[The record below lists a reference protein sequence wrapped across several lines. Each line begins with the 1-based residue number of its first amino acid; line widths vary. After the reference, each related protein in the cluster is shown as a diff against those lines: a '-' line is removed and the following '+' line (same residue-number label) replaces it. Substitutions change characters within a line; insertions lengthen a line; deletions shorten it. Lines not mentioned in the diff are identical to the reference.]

1 MSAASILS
9 LPILD
14 ETPQIAHKKSTETFP
29 PTALIT
35 PPSKAADEKL
45 REEPEQNLELNK
57 TPLKEDIDREAEK
70 IIVG

>member
-1 MSAASILS
+1 MSVASILS

-14 ETPQIAHKKSTETFP
+14 GIPQIAHKKFTETFP

-45 REEPEQNLELNK
+45 RDEPEQNLESTK
-57 TPLKEDIDREAEK
+57 PL
-70 IIVG
+70 

>member
-14 ETPQIAHKKSTETFP
+14 EAPQIAHKKSSETFP
-29 PTALIT
+29 PTAPIA
-35 PPSKAADEKL
+35 PPYKAADEKL
-45 REEPEQNLELNK
+45 RDEPEQNLELNK
-57 TPLKEDIDREAEK
+57 TTLKENIDGQAEE